1 MKMNTQR
8 DIYRQLIMKLIK
20 ANFDSALFVEKRDEM
35 MKDSDFELIRD
46 EIEEEYFTKNRGIAP
61 YIKAIKYLC
70 TKIEASTADNAL
82 FMPIEDYI
90 CVKENIEVT
99 KIMKGKQIIR
109 LGVFSGLNRI
119 QVKDER

>member
-1 MKMNTQR
+1 MDTQR

-20 ANFDSALFVEKRDEM
+20 VNYDSALFVEKRDEM
-35 MKDSDFELIRD
+35 MKDGDFELIRN

-82 FMPIEDYI
+82 FMAVEDYI
-90 CVKENIEVT
+90 CAKENIVVT
-99 KIMKGKQIIR
+99 RIMKGKQNYSIMCF
-109 LGVFSGLNRI
+109 FSMKSTPNNR
-119 QVKDER
+119 